1 MDIKIDR
8 KMYINRLRM
17 YIYSHIVLFF
27 HLPWIINDPLD
38 EKVPAGVQLV
48 LHLGLGLQLKVVLI
62 NIKRSV
68 EIFTQHINVHSD
80 SDFDPRIDNFFSENL
95 TSH

>member
-1 MDIKIDR
+1 
-8 KMYINRLRM
+8 M

-62 NIKRSV
+62 NIKER
-68 EIFTQHINVHSD
+68 
-80 SDFDPRIDNFFSENL
+80 RNFYTTYLCTF
-95 TSH
+95 